1 MEEIESSGEEVSEQ
15 VAEAP
20 EALEGVEGAEE
31 LGNADPEQQEG
42 EEVDER
48 HVEENVEA
56 AQDKAEPF
64 HKHPRWIKMRDEN
77 ASLKEEMADF
87 EARRTEVD
95 GMSEV
100 LEWIKGN
107 PAANVK
113 ALRKL
118 MYPKFDT
125 AAESTAEEVVDP
137 YAELEPEYAQKFREH
152 DELKQKVTQYMQA
165 QEQTR
170 VREIKANDDVINDA
184 FVAKLKEEGLIDED
198 GNVGDDRMYKHYHR
212 NVGAELNEIAK
223 DPERPTIQ
231 ELNKAYETHTELL
244 RMAEKRGLKKAVD
257 PKLPP
262 TGSKGGMVPAKKRTL
277 KTQEDI
283 ANYLAEAL

>member
-1 MEEIESSGEEVSEQ
+1 MKYPPGFPMEEIESSGEEVSEQ

-20 EALEGVEGAEE
+20 EASEGAEGAEE

-42 EEVDER
+42 EEV
-48 HVEENVEA
+48 VEENAEA
-56 AQDKAEPF
+56 SQDKAEPF
-64 HKHPRWIKMRDEN
+64 HKHPRWIKMHDEN
-77 ASLKEEMADF
+77 ASLKEKMAEF

-100 LEWIKGN
+100 LEWIKEN

-113 ALRKL
+113 ALQGL
-118 MYPKFDT
+118 MRPK
-125 AAESTAEEVVDP
+125 ESTAAEVVDP

-152 DELKQKVTQYMQA
+152 DELKQMVTQYIQT

-170 VREIKANDDVINDA
+170 VSDINANIDVINDA
-184 FVAKLKEEGLIDED
+184 FEAKLKEEGLIDED

-212 NVGAELNEIAK
+212 NVKAELNEIAS

-231 ELNKAYETHTELL
+231 ELNKAFETYTESL
-244 RMAEKRGLKKAVD
+244 RLAEKRGLKKAVD

-262 TGSKGGMVPAKKRTL
+262 TGSKGGVVPAKKRTL

>member
-20 EALEGVEGAEE
+20 EASEGAEGAEE

-42 EEVDER
+42 EEV
-48 HVEENVEA
+48 VEENAEA
-56 AQDKAEPF
+56 SQDKTEPF

-77 ASLKEEMADF
+77 ASLKEEMAEF

-100 LEWIKGN
+100 LEWIKEN

-113 ALRKL
+113 ALQGL
-118 MYPKFDT
+118 MRP
-125 AAESTAEEVVDP
+125 AESTAEEVVDP

-152 DELKQKVTQYMQA
+152 DELKQMVTQYIQT

-170 VREIKANDDVINDA
+170 VSDINANIDVINDA
-184 FVAKLKEEGLIDED
+184 FEAKLKEEGLIDED

-212 NVGAELNEIAK
+212 NVKAELNEIAK

-231 ELNKAYETHTELL
+231 ELNKAFETYTESL
-244 RMAEKRGLKKAVD
+244 RLAEKRGLKKAVD

-262 TGSKGGMVPAKKRTL
+262 TGSKGGVVPAKKRTL